1 MPLFRAEGILS
12 PFFTYH
18 TLADDDVHN
27 RPFHRILP
35 GVRLLAMTKTEVLSI
50 FDRANG
56 FLTPDQVRAQLH
68 PSPDRRSVYSYLL
81 RLSRQGLLERKQAG
95 WGRLA
100 YRLTDRGRQRL
111 EHLRQAR

>member
-1 MPLFRAEGILS
+1 MGELISHPLAKWIFTLFASRGSKTCRNTLVCGMPLFRAEGILS

-56 FLTPDQVRAQLH
+56 FLPPDQVRAQL
-68 PSPDRRSVYSYLL
+68 R
-81 RLSRQGLLERKQAG
+81 
-95 WGRLA
+95 
-100 YRLTDRGRQRL
+100 
-111 EHLRQAR
+111 